1 MRQNFK
7 KMATA
12 ARVLAADMVE
22 QAKSGHPGAP
32 LGMADIATVLYAK
45 FLKFNPDCPHWFNR
59 DRIVFSN
66 GHASALVYA
75 LLHLTGYPKM
85 TMDELKH
92 FRQAGSL
99 TPGHPETTTDGVDF
113 TTGPLGQ
120 GIAGAVG
127 MALAERMMNT
137 EFGKDLVNHKTYC
150 FVGDG
155 CLMEGI
161 SEEAIS
167 LAGIL
172 NLKNLI
178 VLWDDNTVTIDGHT
192 DISTKTNMKKRFEA
206 NGWQV
211 LKCNGHNYKSIEKA
225 LKKAQKAKYPTMID
239 CKTTIGFGAGE
250 LANTPKVHGTPL
262 GDMMSTFKVN
272 MKWTLPP
279 FEMSEDIYKMWHMC
293 ADKGKSAHDKWLQL
307 AKKNPNLM
315 ARIKGEVPKE
325 LTTAL
330 KELKKQFLKEQ
341 PNLATR
347 KAGQIVLEKMLE
359 NCPCLIGG
367 SADLGASNLTK
378 TEASKPISAKNY
390 NGNYINFGIREHAM
404 GAMTNGIAVHG
415 GFIPY
420 ASTFFVFS
428 DYMRPALRMAA
439 LMNLKEL
446 FIFTHDSI
454 GVGEDGPTHQPVEHL
469 AALRAIPNMHVF
481 RPAGAVETLE
491 CYETAMQLNGPSC
504 IVLSR
509 QNLPTV
515 RRDMSEN
522 LVSKGAYVVRSP
534 LKKRQ
539 LTFVASGSEA
549 SLAIQAF
556 GILAEEGIDV
566 AVVSVPCLDLFM
578 QQPEKDRE
586 KILGSAPRLFIEAGS
601 RMSWYPFKREQDEIL
616 GMDTFGQSAPAKDNF
631 VHFGFTKENVVKIA
645 RRMIKPLDRTGQ

>member
-1 MRQNFK
+1 
-7 KMATA
+7 MATA

-45 FLKFNPDCPHWFNR
+45 FLKFNPNCPHWFNR

-66 GHASALVYA
+66 GHASSLVYA

-99 TPGHPETTTDGVDF
+99 TPGHPEITTDGVDF
-113 TTGPLGQ
+113 STGPLGQ

-127 MALAERMMNT
+127 MALAERMLNA
-137 EFGKDLVNHKTYC
+137 EFKDELVNHKTYC

-167 LAGIL
+167 LAGVL

-178 VLWDDNTVTIDGHT
+178 VLWDDNTITIDGHT
-192 DISTKTNMKKRFEA
+192 EIATKTNMKKRFEA

-211 LKCNGHNYKSIEKA
+211 LKCNGHNYNSIEKA
-225 LKKAQKAKYPTMID
+225 LKKAQKAKHPTLID
-239 CKTTIGFGAGE
+239 CKTIIGFGAGE

-262 GDMMSTFKVN
+262 GDMMAKFKAN

-279 FEMSEDIYKMWHMC
+279 FEIPKEIANMWAMC
-293 ADKGKSAHDKWLQL
+293 AQKGKRAHEKWLQT
-307 AKKNPNLM
+307 AQKNTNFM
-315 ARIKGEVPKE
+315 ARIKGELPKN
-325 LTTAL
+325 LATAL
-330 KELKKQFLKEQ
+330 KELKNQLIKDKPEM
-341 PNLATR
+341 ATR
-347 KAGQIVLEKMLE
+347 KSGQMVLEKMLKVM
-359 NCPCLIGG
+359 PALIGG

-378 TEASKPISAKNY
+378 TASSKPISAENY
-390 NGNYINFGIREHAM
+390 HGNYINFGIREHAM
-404 GAMTNGIAVHG
+404 GAMTNGIAAHG
-415 GFIPY
+415 GFVPY

-428 DYMRPALRMAA
+428 DYMRPAMRMAA

-454 GVGEDGPTHQPVEHL
+454 GVGEDGPTHQPVEQL
-469 AALRAIPNMHVF
+469 ASLRAIPNMRVF

-491 CYETAMQLNGPSC
+491 CYETAVQLEGPSC

-509 QNLPTV
+509 QNLPTI
-515 RRDMSEN
+515 RREMTEN
-522 LVSKGAYVVRSP
+522 LVAKGAYVVRSP

-556 GILAEEGIDV
+556 AALAEEGVDV

-578 QQPEKDRE
+578 AQPEKE
-586 KILGSAPRLFIEAGS
+586 QNKILGTAPRLFIEAGS
-601 RMSWYPFKREQDEIL
+601 SLSWYPFKREQDEIL
-616 GMDTFGQSAPAKDNF
+616 GLDTFGQSAPATENF
-631 VHFGFTKENVVKIA
+631 RHFGFTKENVLKIA
-645 RRMIKPLDRTGQ
+645 RKMIKK

>member
-1 MRQNFK
+1 MRQDFK

-32 LGMADIATVLYAK
+32 LGMADIATILYAK

-59 DRIVFSN
+59 DRVVFSN

-85 TMDELKH
+85 TMDELKR
-92 FRQAGSL
+92 FRQLGSL
-99 TPGHPETTTDGVDF
+99 TPGHPEITTDGVDF
-113 TTGPLGQ
+113 ATGPLGQ

-127 MALAERMMNT
+127 MAVAERILNA
-137 EFGKDLVNHKTYC
+137 EFGDELMNHKTYC

-167 LAGIL
+167 LAGVL

-178 VLWDDNTVTIDGHT
+178 VLWDDNAITIDGHT
-192 DISTKTNMKKRFEA
+192 DLATKTNMKKRFEA

-211 LKCNGHNYKSIEKA
+211 LKCDGHNYKSIEKA
-225 LKKAQKAKYPTMID
+225 LKKAQKAKRPTMID
-239 CKTTIGFGAGE
+239 CKTIIGYGAGDV
-250 LANTPKVHGTPL
+250 ANTPKVHGSPL
-262 GDMMSTFKVN
+262 GEMMTTFKKN
-272 MKWTLPP
+272 MKWALPP
-279 FEMSEDIYKMWHMC
+279 FEIPKDIYEMWHLC
-293 ADKGKSAHDKWLQL
+293 AEKGQKEFEKWQEKAHQNKALMNQF
-307 AKKNPNLM
+307 KNP
-315 ARIKGEVPKE
+315 VPNDLSNVFNK
-325 LTTAL
+325 L
-330 KELKKQFLKEQ
+330 KEKFLSEKPEM
-341 PNLATR
+341 ATR
-347 KAGQIVLEKMLE
+347 KSGQIVLQAILE
-359 NCPCLIGG
+359 HMSALVGG

-378 TEASKPISAKNY
+378 TAASKSISSKDY
-390 NGNYINFGIREHAM
+390 KGNYINFGIREHAM
-404 GAMTNGIAVHG
+404 GAICNGIAAHG
-415 GFIPY
+415 GLVPY

-469 AALRAIPNMHVF
+469 AALHAMPNMRVF
-481 RPAGAVETLE
+481 RPAGAVETVE
-491 CYETAMQLNGPSC
+491 SYETALKLEGPSC

-515 RRDMSEN
+515 RREMTDN
-522 LVSKGAYVVRSP
+522 LVQQGAYVVRKP

-539 LTFVASGSEA
+539 LTLVASGSEV
-549 SLAIQAF
+549 SLALQAF
-556 GILAEEGIDV
+556 SHLSEQGVEV
-566 AVVSVPCLDLFM
+566 AVVSVPCLELFLA
-578 QQPEKDRE
+578 QPEKE
-586 KILGSAPRLFIEAGS
+586 QQKILGDAPRLFIEAAS
-601 RMSWYPFKREQDEIL
+601 PYSWHQFKRSQDDIL
-616 GMDTFGQSAPAKDNF
+616 ALTTFGESASGKDVF
-631 VHFGFTKENVVKIA
+631 AHFDFTKENVIKIA
-645 RRMIKPLDRTGQ
+645 KHMMKK

>member
-1 MRQNFK
+1 MNQDFK

-45 FLKFNPDCPHWFNR
+45 FLRFNPKCPHWFNR
-59 DRIVFSN
+59 DRIIFSN

-75 LLHLTGYPKM
+75 LLHLSGYPKM
-85 TMDELKH
+85 TVAELKR
-92 FRQAGSL
+92 FRQQGSL
-99 TPGHPETTTDGVDF
+99 TPGHPEITTDGVDF
-113 TTGPLGQ
+113 ATGPLGQ

-127 MALAERMMNT
+127 MAIAERILNA
-137 EFGKDLVNHKTYC
+137 EFGDDLVNHKTYC

-167 LAGIL
+167 LAGVL

-192 DISTKTNMKKRFEA
+192 DIATKTDMKKRFEA

-211 LKCNGHNYKSIEKA
+211 LKCDGHNYKSIEKA
-225 LKKAQKAKYPTMID
+225 LLKAQKAKHPTMID
-239 CKTTIGFGAGE
+239 CKTIIGYGAGE

-262 GDMMSTFKVN
+262 GDAMAAFKQN
-272 MKWTLPP
+272 LKWNYPP
-279 FEMSEDIYKMWHMC
+279 FEVPNEIYKMWQLC
-293 ADKGKSAHDKWLQL
+293 SEKGKKQHDEWLIK
-307 AKKNPNLM
+307 AKKNHAFM
-315 ARIKGEVPKE
+315 KRIEGEISSEPIR
-325 LTTAL
+325 TL
-330 KELKKQFLKEQ
+330 KELKKKLLKEK
-341 PNLATR
+341 PEMATR
-347 KAGQIVLEKMLE
+347 KSGQVVLQKLLE
-359 NCPCLIGG
+359 EMPALVGG

-378 TEASKPISAKNY
+378 TTASKPISAKDY
-390 NGNYINFGIREHAM
+390 HGNYINFGIREHAM
-404 GAMTNGIAVHG
+404 GAVINGMAAHG

-428 DYMRPALRMAA
+428 DYMRPAMRMAA

-454 GVGEDGPTHQPVEHL
+454 GAGEDGPTHQPVEHL
-469 AALRAIPNMHVF
+469 TSLRAMPNMRVF

-491 CYETAMQLNGPSC
+491 CYETAIQLPGPSC

-509 QNLPTV
+509 QNLPTI

-522 LVSKGAYVVRSP
+522 LVKKGAYVVRSP

-539 LTFVASGSEA
+539 LTFVASGSEVT
-549 SLAIQAF
+549 LAIQAF
-556 GILAEEGIDV
+556 AALAEEGVDV

-578 QQPEKDRE
+578 EQPEKERE
-586 KILGSAPRLFIEAGS
+586 KILGNAPRLFIEAGS
-601 RMSWYPFKREQDEIL
+601 SLSWYPLKREKDEIL
-616 GMDTFGQSAPAKDNF
+616 GLNTFGQSAPAKDNF
-631 VHFGFTKENVVKIA
+631 AAFGFTKENVLKIA
-645 RRMIKPLDRTGQ
+645 RKMIKKH

>member
-22 QAKSGHPGAP
+22 EAKSGHPGAP

-85 TMDELKH
+85 TMSELKR

-99 TPGHPETTTDGVDF
+99 TPGHPEITTDGVDF
-113 TTGPLGQ
+113 ATGPLGQ
-120 GIAGAVG
+120 GLAGAVG
-127 MALAERMMNT
+127 MALAERMMNA
-137 EFGKDLVNHKTYC
+137 EFGKDLVEHKTYC

-167 LAGIL
+167 LAGVL

-225 LKKAQKAKYPTMID
+225 LRKAQKATHPTMID
-239 CKTTIGFGAGE
+239 CKTTIGFGAGAW
-250 LANTPKVHGTPL
+250 ANTPKVHGTPL
-262 GDMMSTFKVN
+262 GDMMATFKTN

-279 FEMSEDIYKMWHMC
+279 FEVPEDIYKMWHMC
-293 ADKGKSAHDKWLQL
+293 AEKGKRAHDKWLQL

-315 ARIKGEVPKE
+315 ARIKGELPKE

-330 KELKKQFLKEQ
+330 KELKKQLLKEQ

-347 KAGQIVLEKMLE
+347 KSGQIVLEKMLE
-359 NCPCLIGG
+359 NCPCLVGG

-378 TEASKPISAKNY
+378 TAASKPISSKNY
-390 NGNYINFGIREHAM
+390 DGNYINFGIREHAM
-404 GAMTNGIAVHG
+404 GAMTNGIAAHG

-469 AALRAIPNMHVF
+469 TALRAIPNMRVF

-491 CYETAMQLNGPSC
+491 CYETAIQLEGPSC

-556 GILAEEGIDV
+556 ATLAEEGVDV

-586 KILGSAPRLFIEAGS
+586 KILGTAPRLFIEAGS
-601 RMSWYPFKREQDEIL
+601 SLSWYPFKREHDEIIGL
-616 GMDTFGQSAPAKDNF
+616 DTFGQSAPAKDNF
-631 VHFGFTKENVVKIA
+631 ARFGFTKENVLKIA
-645 RRMIKPLDRTGQ
+645 RKMIKK

>member
-1 MRQNFK
+1 MKQDFK

-12 ARVLAADMVE
+12 ARVLAVDMVE
-22 QAKSGHPGAP
+22 KAKSGHPGAP

-59 DRIVFSN
+59 DRIIFSN

-85 TMDELKH
+85 PMNELKH

-99 TPGHPETTTDGVDF
+99 TPGHPEITTDGVDF
-113 TTGPLGQ
+113 ATGPLGQ

-127 MALAERMMNT
+127 MALAERMLNA
-137 EFGKDLVNHKTYC
+137 EFGNELIKHKTYC

-167 LAGIL
+167 LAGVL
-172 NLKNLI
+172 NLNNLI
-178 VLWDDNTVTIDGHT
+178 VLWDDNTITIDGHT
-192 DISTKTNMKKRFEA
+192 NIATKTDMKKRFEA

-225 LKKAQKAKYPTMID
+225 LKKAQKAKKPTLID
-239 CKTTIGFGAGE
+239 CKTIIGFGAGDW
-250 LANTPKVHGTPL
+250 ANTPKVHGTPL
-262 GDMMSTFKVN
+262 GDMMAVFKKN
-272 MKWTLPP
+272 MRWNLPA
-279 FEMSEDIYKMWHMC
+279 FEVPQEIYNMWHVC
-293 ADKGKSAHDKWLQL
+293 AEKGKKAHDKWLQL

-315 ARIKGEVPKE
+315 ARIKGELPKD
-325 LTTAL
+325 LTTAF
-330 KELKKQFLKEQ
+330 KELKKQFLKEK
-341 PNLATR
+341 PEMATR
-347 KAGQIVLEKMLE
+347 KSGQVVLEKILE
-359 NCPCLIGG
+359 SCPALVGG

-378 TEASKPISAKNY
+378 TTASKPISAKNY

-404 GAMTNGIAVHG
+404 GAMTNGIAAHG
-415 GFIPY
+415 GFVPY

-469 AALRAIPNMHVF
+469 AALRAMPNMRVF
-481 RPAGAVETLE
+481 RPAGAVEVVE
-491 CYETAMQLNGPSC
+491 SYETAMQLDGPSC

-515 RRDMSEN
+515 RRDMTEN
-522 LVSKGAYVVRSP
+522 LVQKGAYVVRSP

-539 LTFVASGSEA
+539 LTLVASGSEVA
-549 SLAIQAF
+549 LALQAF
-556 GILAEEGIDV
+556 SALSEQGIEV
-566 AVVSVPCLDLFM
+566 AVVSVPCLELFM
-578 QQPEKDRE
+578 AQSETERE

-601 RMSWYPFKREQDEIL
+601 SLSWYPFKREKDVIL
-616 GMDTFGQSAPAKDNF
+616 ALDSFGKSASAKDNF
-631 VHFGFTKENVVKIA
+631 THFGFTKENVLALTKK
-645 RRMIKPLDRTGQ
+645 MK

>member
-1 MRQNFK
+1 
-7 KMATA
+7 
-12 ARVLAADMVE
+12 
-22 QAKSGHPGAP
+22 
-32 LGMADIATVLYAK
+32 MADIATVLYAK

-75 LLHLTGYPKM
+75 LLHLIGYPKM
-85 TMDELKH
+85 TMSELKR

-99 TPGHPETTTDGVDF
+99 TPGHPEITTDGVDF
-113 TTGPLGQ
+113 ATGPLGQ
-120 GIAGAVG
+120 GLAGAVG
-127 MALAERMMNT
+127 MALAERMMNA
-137 EFGKDLVNHKTYC
+137 EFGKDLVEHKTYC

-167 LAGIL
+167 LAGVL

-225 LKKAQKAKYPTMID
+225 LRKAQKAKHPTMID

-250 LANTPKVHGTPL
+250 WANTPKVHGTPL
-262 GDMMSTFKVN
+262 GDMMTTFKAN

-279 FEMSEDIYKMWHMC
+279 FEVPEDIYKMWHMC
-293 ADKGKSAHDKWLQL
+293 AEKGKRAHDKWLQL

-315 ARIKGEVPKE
+315 ARIKGELPKE

-330 KELKKQFLKEQ
+330 KELKKQLLKEQ

-347 KAGQIVLEKMLE
+347 KSGQIVLEKMLE
-359 NCPCLIGG
+359 NCPCLVGG

-378 TEASKPISAKNY
+378 TAASKPISSKNY
-390 NGNYINFGIREHAM
+390 DGNYINFGIREHAM
-404 GAMTNGIAVHG
+404 GAMTNGIAAHG

-469 AALRAIPNMHVF
+469 TALRAIPNMRVF

-491 CYETAMQLNGPSC
+491 CYETAIQLEGPSC

-534 LKKRQ
+534 LKK
-539 LTFVASGSEA
+539 
-549 SLAIQAF
+549 
-556 GILAEEGIDV
+556 
-566 AVVSVPCLDLFM
+566 
-578 QQPEKDRE
+578 
-586 KILGSAPRLFIEAGS
+586 
-601 RMSWYPFKREQDEIL
+601 
-616 GMDTFGQSAPAKDNF
+616 
-631 VHFGFTKENVVKIA
+631 
-645 RRMIKPLDRTGQ
+645 

>member
-1 MRQNFK
+1 MKQNFK

-45 FLKFNPDCPHWFNR
+45 FLRFNPEQPRWFNR

-66 GHASALVYA
+66 GHASALVYS

-85 TMDELKH
+85 TMEELKH
-92 FRQAGSL
+92 FRQLGSL
-99 TPGHPETTTDGVDF
+99 TPGHPELTTDGVDF
-113 TTGPLGQ
+113 ATGPLGQ

-127 MALAERMMNT
+127 MALAERMMNA
-137 EFGKDLVNHKTYC
+137 EFGDELVNHKTYC

-167 LAGIL
+167 LAGVL

-178 VLWDDNTVTIDGHT
+178 VLWDDNTITIDGHT
-192 DISTKTNMKKRFEA
+192 DIATKTDMKMRFEA

-211 LKCNGHNYKSIEKA
+211 LKCDGHNYKSIEKA
-225 LKKAQKAKYPTMID
+225 LAKAQKAKKPTLID
-239 CKTTIGFGAGE
+239 CKTTIGFGAGD

-262 GDMMSTFKVN
+262 GEKMAAFKQN
-272 MKWTLPP
+272 MGWILSP
-279 FEMSEDIYKMWHMC
+279 FEMPDEIYQMWHLC
-293 ADKGKSAHDKWLQL
+293 AEKGQKEFEKWQKKATQNNAFTKRL
-307 AKKNPNLM
+307 KNPVPTNLSN
-315 ARIKGEVPKE
+315 IF
-325 LTTAL
+325 
-330 KELKKQFLKEQ
+330 KELKNKFLAEKPEM
-341 PNLATR
+341 ATR
-347 KAGQIVLEKMLE
+347 KSGQIVLQAILE
-359 NCPCLIGG
+359 NMPALVGG

-378 TEASKPISAKNY
+378 TAASKPISSKNY
-390 NGNYINFGIREHAM
+390 GGNYVNFGIREHAM
-404 GAMTNGIAVHG
+404 GAICNGIAAHG
-415 GFIPY
+415 GFVPY

-469 AALRAIPNMHVF
+469 AALHAMPNMRVF
-481 RPAGAVETLE
+481 RPAGAVETVE
-491 CYETAMQLNGPSC
+491 SYETALKLDGPSC
-504 IVLSR
+504 IILSR

-515 RRDMSEN
+515 RREMTDN
-522 LVSKGAYVVRSP
+522 LVQKGAYVVRNP

-539 LTFVASGSEA
+539 LTLVASGSEVA
-549 SLAIQAF
+549 LALQAF
-556 GILAEEGIDV
+556 SHLSEQGIEV
-566 AVVSVPCLDLFM
+566 AVVSVPCWELFL
-578 QQPEKDRE
+578 QQPEKERE
-586 KILGSAPRLFIEAGS
+586 KVLGDAPRLFIEAAS
-601 RMSWYPFKREQDEIL
+601 SLSWYPFKREQDKIL
-616 GMDTFGQSAPAKDNF
+616 SLDTFGESAPAKDNF
-631 VHFGFTKENVVKIA
+631 KHFGFTKENVLEIVQFLLC
-645 RRMIKPLDRTGQ
+645 R

>member
-1 MRQNFK
+1 MKQNFK

-45 FLKFNPDCPHWFNR
+45 FLKFNPKEPHWFNR

-66 GHASALVYA
+66 GHSSALVYA
-75 LLHLTGYPKM
+75 LLHLSGYPKM
-85 TMDELKH
+85 TMDELKR
-92 FRQAGSL
+92 FRQLGSL
-99 TPGHPETTTDGVDF
+99 TPGHPEITTDGVDF
-113 TTGPLGQ
+113 ATGPLGQ

-127 MALAERMMNT
+127 MALAERMLNA
-137 EFGKDLVNHKTYC
+137 EFGNELIKHKTYC

-167 LAGIL
+167 LAGVL

-178 VLWDDNTVTIDGHT
+178 VLWDDNTITIDGHT
-192 DISTKTNMKKRFEA
+192 DITTKTNMKKRFEA

-225 LKKAQKAKYPTMID
+225 LKKVQKAKQPTLID
-239 CKTTIGFGAGE
+239 CKTIIGFGAGD
-250 LANTPKVHGTPL
+250 LANTPKIHGTPL
-262 GDMMSTFKVN
+262 GDMMAVFKKN
-272 MKWTLPP
+272 MKWTLPA
-279 FEMSEDIYKMWHMC
+279 FEVPKEIYDMWQAC
-293 ADKGKSAHDKWLQL
+293 AEKGKKEYETWQAK

-315 ARIKGEVPKE
+315 ARIKGELPKE
-325 LTTAL
+325 TASVF
-330 KELKKQFLKEQ
+330 KELKKQFLKEK
-341 PNLATR
+341 PEMATR
-347 KAGQIVLEKMLE
+347 KSGQMVLQKMLE
-359 NCPCLIGG
+359 QIPCLVGG

-378 TEASKPISAKNY
+378 TTASKPISAKNY

-404 GAMTNGIAVHG
+404 GAITNGIAAHG

-469 AALRAIPNMHVF
+469 AALRAIPNMRVF

-491 CYETAMQLNGPSC
+491 CYEAAMRLEGPSC

-515 RRDMSEN
+515 RRDMSDN
-522 LVSKGAYVVRSP
+522 LVEKGAYVVRSP

-556 GILAEEGIDV
+556 ATLAEEGIDV

-578 QQPEKDRE
+578 QQPEKERE

-601 RMSWYPFKREQDEIL
+601 SMSWGLLKRDQDVIL
-616 GMDTFGQSAPAKDNF
+616 GLDAFGQSAPAKDNF
-631 VHFGFTKENVVKIA
+631 TTFGFTKENVLKIA
-645 RRMIKPLDRTGQ
+645 RKMIKK

>member
-1 MRQNFK
+1 MKQNFK

-45 FLKFNPDCPHWFNR
+45 FLKFNPKEPHWFNR

-66 GHASALVYA
+66 GHSSALVYA
-75 LLHLTGYPKM
+75 LLHLSGYPKM
-85 TMDELKH
+85 TMDELKR
-92 FRQAGSL
+92 FRQLGSL
-99 TPGHPETTTDGVDF
+99 TPGHPEITTDGVDF
-113 TTGPLGQ
+113 ATGPLGQ

-127 MALAERMMNT
+127 MALAERMLNA
-137 EFGKDLVNHKTYC
+137 EFGNELIKHKTYC

-167 LAGIL
+167 LAGVL

-178 VLWDDNTVTIDGHT
+178 VLWDDNTITIDGHT
-192 DISTKTNMKKRFEA
+192 DIATKTNMKKRFEA

-225 LKKAQKAKYPTMID
+225 LKKAQKAKQPTLID
-239 CKTTIGFGAGE
+239 CKTIIGLGAGD
-250 LANTPKVHGTPL
+250 LANTPKIHGTPL
-262 GDMMSTFKVN
+262 GDMMAVFKKN
-272 MKWTLPP
+272 MKWTLPA
-279 FEMSEDIYKMWHMC
+279 FEVPKEIYDMWHAC
-293 ADKGKSAHDKWLQL
+293 AEKGKKEYEIWQAK

-315 ARIKGEVPKE
+315 ARIKGELPKE
-325 LTTAL
+325 TASVF
-330 KELKKQFLKEQ
+330 KELKKQFLKEK
-341 PNLATR
+341 PEMATR
-347 KAGQIVLEKMLE
+347 KSGQMVLQKMLE
-359 NCPCLIGG
+359 QIPCLVGG

-378 TEASKPISAKNY
+378 TTASKPISAKNY

-404 GAMTNGIAVHG
+404 GAITNGIAAHG

-469 AALRAIPNMHVF
+469 AALRAIPNMRVF

-491 CYETAMQLNGPSC
+491 CYEAAMRLEGPSC

-515 RRDMSEN
+515 RRDMSDN
-522 LVSKGAYVVRSP
+522 LVEKGAYVVRSP

-549 SLAIQAF
+549 SLAIQTFAT
-556 GILAEEGIDV
+556 LAEEGIDV

-578 QQPEKDRE
+578 QQPEKERE

-601 RMSWYPFKREQDEIL
+601 SMSWGLLKRDQDVIL
-616 GMDTFGQSAPAKDNF
+616 GLDAFGQSAPAKDNF
-631 VHFGFTKENVVKIA
+631 TTFGFTKENVLKIA
-645 RRMIKPLDRTGQ
+645 RKMIKK